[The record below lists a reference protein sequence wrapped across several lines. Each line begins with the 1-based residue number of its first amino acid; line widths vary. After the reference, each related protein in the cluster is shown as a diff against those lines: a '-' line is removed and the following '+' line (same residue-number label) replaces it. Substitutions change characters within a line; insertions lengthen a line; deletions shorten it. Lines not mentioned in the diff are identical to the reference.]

1 MGCVGGQAR
10 FGPDVEWLPGGTV
23 EAGLDYAVDP
33 RRQAGFEADS
43 ARAFRLDGRKVEAA
57 LNGINLG
64 SNHQEIAD
72 RSEQCL
78 QANPANPVN
87 PASSMGWLSLAMEL

>member
-1 MGCVGGQAR
+1 MCIRDSYVPGCDYSAR
-10 FGPDVEWLPGGTV
+10 PYTSLDV
-23 EAGLDYAVDP
+23 
-33 RRQAGFEADS
+33 RI
-43 ARAFRLDGRKVEAA
+43 ARAFRLDGRKIEVA

-64 SNHQEIAD
+64 SSHQEIAD